1 MVFGGILRKEEEMK
15 KVFAFAKKHVASLVF
30 LLIALLLMGRIFAF
44 SAEKS
49 EESQKTSEGVC
60 YFIASV
66 IVGGFTDLPEADKEL
81 KVQELVPAV
90 RKVAHFSI
98 YAALGFFL
106 MLSALSF
113 YLENKREAKRDVSMA
128 FALGVSLIYA
138 ASDEFHQLFVEG
150 RSGSFRDVCIDFCG
164 ALVGVFFAIFVL
176 ALYQKIR
183 KKREQKKGYNL

>member
-1 MVFGGILRKEEEMK
+1 MVFGGILRKEEKMN
-15 KVFAFAKKHVASLVF
+15 KVFAFAKKHTASLVF

-49 EESQKTSEGVC
+49 QESQKTSEGVC

-66 IVGGFTDLPEADKEL
+66 IVGGFSDLPELDKEL

-113 YLENKREAKRDVSMA
+113 YLENKRKVKRDVSMA
-128 FALGVSLIYA
+128 FALGVSLLYA
-138 ASDEFHQLFVEG
+138 ATDEFHQLFVEG
-150 RSGSFRDVCIDFCG
+150 RSGNFRDVCIDFCG
-164 ALVGVFFAIFVL
+164 ALVYFALF
-176 ALYQKIR
+176 LYLLCI
-183 KKREQKKGYNL
+183 KK